1 MMSRLMDL
9 VVLVTEL
16 IQGKDKSYRE
26 IDQELV
32 LRGYS
37 SEEIEQ
43 ARFWMTTKQSG
54 SGEGIFTTGR
64 NVVRILNRWEQLS
77 LDTESYGFLLRLLN
91 LGIIDIAQF
100 ERIMMRVSPIG
111 SEKIPL
117 GDLKSIAGGVVFEQF
132 GRDFE
137 NEFFEELDDE
147 ITSS

>member
-16 IQGKDKSYRE
+16 IQENNKSYKE

-32 LRGYS
+32 RRGFS

-43 ARFWMTTKQSG
+43 ARFWMTAKPFGTFNDTYPS
-54 SGEGIFTTGR
+54 GR
-64 NVVRILNRWEQLS
+64 NVVRILNRWEQMS
-77 LDTESYGFLLRLLN
+77 LDTESYGFLLRLMN
-91 LGIIDIAQF
+91 LGIIDVEQF
-100 ERIMMRVSPIG
+100 ERIMMRISPIG

-117 GDLKSIAGGVVFEQF
+117 GELKTIAGGVVFEQF

-137 NEFFEELDDE
+137 NELFEELDDE

>member
-16 IQGKDKSYRE
+16 IQENDKSYKE
-26 IDQELV
+26 IDQELT

-43 ARFWMTTKQSG
+43 ARFWMTAKPFGTNDDT
-54 SGEGIFTTGR
+54 FPTGR
-64 NVVRILNRWEQLS
+64 NVVRILNRWEQMS
-77 LDTESYGFLLRLLN
+77 LDTESYGYLLRLMN
-91 LGIIDIAQF
+91 LGIIDVEQF
-100 ERIMMRVSPIG
+100 ERIMMRVSPVG

-117 GDLKSIAGGVVFEQF
+117 GDLKTIAGGVVFEQF
-132 GRDFE
+132 GREFE
-137 NEFFEELDDE
+137 GEFFDELDDE

>member
-1 MMSRLMDL
+1 MDL

-16 IQGKDKSYRE
+16 NQENDKSYNE
-26 IDQELV
+26 IDKELT

-43 ARFWMTTKQSG
+43 ARFWMTAKPFGTNG
-54 SGEGIFTTGR
+54 DTFPTGR
-64 NVVRILNRWEQLS
+64 NVVRILNRWEQMS
-77 LDTESYGFLLRLLN
+77 LDTESYGYLLRLMN
-91 LGIIDIAQF
+91 LGIIDVEQF
-100 ERIMMRVSPIG
+100 ERIMMRVSPVG

-117 GDLKSIAGGVVFEQF
+117 GDLKTIAGGVVFEQF

-137 NEFFEELDDE
+137 SEFFDELDDE

>member
-1 MMSRLMDL
+1 MSRLMDL

-16 IQGKDKSYRE
+16 IRENDKSYKE
-26 IDQELV
+26 IDQELI

-43 ARFWMTTKQSG
+43 ARFWMTAKPIGTSDD
-54 SGEGIFTTGR
+54 SFPTGN
-64 NVVRILNRWEQLS
+64 NVVRILNRWEQMS
-77 LDTESYGFLLRLLN
+77 LDAESYGYLLRLMN
-91 LGIIDIAQF
+91 LGIIDIEQF

-117 GDLKSIAGGVVFEQF
+117 SDLKAIAGGVVFEQF

-137 NEFFEELDDE
+137 NELFEELDDE